1 MVMRKGFDAGAH
13 LFRLLTTPIKPA
25 AHVHPPY
32 LQRYVESMCTSQV
45 VLLTG
50 AHQARPLHAQ
60 RTRTAQPIESKR
72 ARPPLLNNTPI
83 KPAAHVHPPYLQ
95 RYVES
100 MCTSQVVLLTGAHQ
114 ARPLHAQRT
123 RTAQPI
129 ESKRARPPLLNNTPI
144 KPAAHVHPPYA
155 PSLSTLLCA
164 NPHTPPTIGLGC
176 PPRGAIPAGEG
187 GWRGTPSTGRGGG
200 APRAAHVFQAPPR
213 PYAPSLSTLLC
224 ANPHTPPTIGLGCPP
239 RGAIPAGEGGW
250 RGTPSTGRGGGAPRA
265 AHVFQAPSSAEET
278 GYGRNQQDSWRH

>member
-13 LFRLLTTPIKPA
+13 LFRLLT
-25 AHVHPPY
+25 
-32 LQRYVESMCTSQV
+32 
-45 VLLTG
+45 
-50 AHQARPLHAQ
+50 
-60 RTRTAQPIESKR
+60 
-72 ARPPLLNNTPI
+72 TPI

-200 APRAAHVFQAPPR
+200 APRAAKHMSSFLKSPWVRYPYIGRAEILTLTESLRPEDPR
-213 PYAPSLSTLLC
+213 VRVSRTL
-224 ANPHTPPTIGLGCPP
+224 T
-239 RGAIPAGEGGW
+239 
-250 RGTPSTGRGGGAPRA
+250 S
-265 AHVFQAPSSAEET
+265 
-278 GYGRNQQDSWRH
+278 